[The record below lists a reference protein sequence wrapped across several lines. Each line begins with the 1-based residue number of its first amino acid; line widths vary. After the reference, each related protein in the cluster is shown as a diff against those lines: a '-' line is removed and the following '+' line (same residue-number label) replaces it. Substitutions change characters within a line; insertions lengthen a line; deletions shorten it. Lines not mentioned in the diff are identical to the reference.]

1 MDDDEDFRAL
11 YFNECEDLVEDLQNQ
26 LSVIADGEHD
36 DDSIHAAFRAVHSV
50 KGGAAAFGFEALIN
64 YAHTFEAVM
73 DLARSGQLDLS
84 VELAELLLRG
94 SDTMETLII
103 RARDEDDTEVPSL
116 EPVLA
121 ELRAHLG
128 ESPPA
133 AKAEKK
139 KEEPK
144 AAEPEVVEEEMPEEH
159 SYSVLFTPM
168 DSFYQSGL
176 DMMKVIATAKE
187 FDLLSAE
194 PVGEIPELDALD
206 LEKSLL
212 SWRFSFE
219 TAHTKSD
226 LEAFFNVYEAASEYE
241 FEEIND
247 AEEKP
252 AEPAP
257 VSKSEPEPVTQKTE
271 PEATVEA
278 PVVTK
283 PAAKSGTKKQA
294 KSGDQGKSL
303 RVDLLRVDRLVN
315 LVGEIAI
322 TQASLVQTF
331 SESELSLDAAL
342 EQTIDSL
349 TRQTRDLQDSV
360 MAIRAQPV
368 KVVFSRMPRVIR
380 ELCEQLGK
388 KVKLEIE
395 GELTEVDT
403 TIIEELSEPLIHM
416 LRNSMDHGLENPEVR
431 KERGKS
437 ETGKIV
443 LKAEHRGERVMI
455 IISDDGAGINREV
468 VLQKAYSKGLIA
480 QDEKLSPE
488 EVDNLIF
495 HPGFSTAETV
505 SSVSGRG
512 VGMDVVRRKI
522 VELGGRCT
530 LKNEP
535 GKGCTFTIALP
546 LTLAVLDGMTISVG
560 GERFILP
567 LSNVVEATFL
577 KKEDVREL
585 PDKSEVLAR
594 RGEYLKLLSVRRAFR
609 MENDGNKETMAV
621 IVDTETDGHVALRV
635 DELLGQRQVVLKS
648 IESNYRRVDGVSG
661 ATILGDGRVALIIDV
676 PALIELS
683 GANTFHKSE
692 TVH

>member
-11 YFNECEDLVEDLQNQ
+11 YFNECEDLVEDLQHQ
-26 LSVIADGEHD
+26 LGAIAEGEHD

-50 KGGAAAFGFEALIN
+50 KGGAAAFGFEELIN
-64 YAHTFEAVM
+64 FAHTFEAVM
-73 DLARSGQLDLS
+73 DLARTGQVELS
-84 VELAELLLRG
+84 EELAELLLRG

-116 EPVLA
+116 IPVLN
-121 ELRAHLG
+121 ELRAQLG
-128 ESPPA
+128 EPA
-133 AKAEKK
+133 QEASAAPKKAEPAK
-139 KEEPK
+139 P
-144 AAEPEVVEEEMPEEH
+144 VEEEPVEELPEEH
-159 SYSVLFTPM
+159 EYIVHFKPM
-168 DSFYQSGL
+168 GSFYESGM
-176 DMMKVIATAKE
+176 DMMKVISTAKE
-187 FDLLSAE
+187 YDLVSAE
-194 PVGEIPELDALD
+194 PVGDVPHLDDLD
-206 LEKSLL
+206 LENAEM
-212 SWRFSFE
+212 SWRFTFM
-219 TAHTKSD
+219 TAHDKGE
-226 LEAFFNVYEAASEYE
+226 LEGFFDVYEAAAEYA
-241 FEEIND
+241 FEE
-247 AEEKP
+247 AEED
-252 AEPAP
+252 A
-257 VSKSEPEPVTQKTE
+257 EPEPE
-271 PEATVEA
+271 PEPE
-278 PVVTK
+278 PK
-283 PAAKSGTKKQA
+283 PAAEAPAEQA
-294 KSGDQGKSL
+294 KEDAPAPAAAKASSKPGKKAAKSSDQSKSL

-331 SESELSLDAAL
+331 SESELSLDASL

-380 ELCEQLGK
+380 ELCETLGK

-416 LRNSMDHGLENPEVR
+416 LRNSMDHGLEMPDKR
-431 KERGKS
+431 KAAGKS
-437 ETGKIV
+437 ETGKIL

-455 IISDDGAGINREV
+455 IIADDGAGINREIV
-468 VLQKAYSKGLIA
+468 HQKAIDKGLVA
-480 QDEKLSPE
+480 ADEKLSPE
-488 EVDNLIF
+488 EIDNLIF
-495 HPGFSTAETV
+495 HPGFSTAATV

-577 KKEDVREL
+577 KPEDVRAL
-585 PDKSEVLAR
+585 PDQTEVLAR
-594 RGEYLKLLSVRRAFR
+594 RGEYLKLLSVRKAFR
-609 MENDGNKETMAV
+609 MDPDGCKETMAV

-683 GANTFHKSE
+683 GSTISTPE
-692 TVH
+692 VVQ